1 MLEPLFSAADLERS
15 GLTHTRPF
23 LELAASPVG
32 LIDVGARWGISEVF
46 SPAASFLD
54 VLAFEPDPEEAER
67 LKTSAKEGGPWA
79 GIAVEPF
86 ALADSAKKVTLHLL
100 ARANNSSIYPV
111 RQEMYDRYK
120 LKGFEL
126 VKTIELDA
134 LSLDQAVFAPGY
146 QDRRFGEILKIDAQG
161 AELEILRGAERVL
174 SERTQCLVCEAAFFT
189 PYDGACLFSDVERF
203 LRDRGLRFY
212 GFLDFQHRSTKRL
225 DKRVHRARERMMQ
238 ADAVFFRDPLDNSD
252 TAKNISGRQISVLL
266 VASTL
271 FGYFDFSAELA
282 ALPRWNSADR
292 VAIGQSIAK
301 LAEVPTERA
310 AEPIEALRKVNS
322 SDSKASLVAVGRWVD
337 RLRDFQT
344 YHDVTAD

>member
-1 MLEPLFSAADLERS
+1 
-15 GLTHTRPF
+15 
-23 LELAASPVG
+23 
-32 LIDVGARWGISEVF
+32 
-46 SPAASFLD
+46 
-54 VLAFEPDPEEAER
+54 
-67 LKTSAKEGGPWA
+67 
-79 GIAVEPF
+79 
-86 ALADSAKKVTLHLL
+86 
-100 ARANNSSIYPV
+100 
-111 RQEMYDRYK
+111 
-120 LKGFEL
+120 
-126 VKTIELDA
+126 